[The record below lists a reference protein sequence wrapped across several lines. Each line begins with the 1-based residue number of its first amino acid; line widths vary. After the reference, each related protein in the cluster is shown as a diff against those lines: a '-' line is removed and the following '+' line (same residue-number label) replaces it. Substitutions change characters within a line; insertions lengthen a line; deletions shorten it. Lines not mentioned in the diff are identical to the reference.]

1 MSSKL
6 QIRVGTKWYRVEVE
20 DIISYPVKVW
30 VEGEMYEVSLTDGV
44 VASEQVPNS
53 SSEDSTVNDEGVVSI
68 NEIESGDHKF
78 LNSPMPGSIVSISV
92 KVGDL
97 VEIGDTVCILEVMKM
112 QQTIIADVS
121 GEVIRVLVDPGKQI
135 SQGDPIC
142 TLR

>member
-1 MSSKL
+1 
-6 QIRVGTKWYRVEVE
+6 
-20 DIISYPVKVW
+20 
-30 VEGEMYEVSLTDGV
+30 
-44 VASEQVPNS
+44 
-53 SSEDSTVNDEGVVSI
+53 
-68 NEIESGDHKF
+68 
-78 LNSPMPGSIVSISV
+78 MPGSIVSISV

-121 GEVIRVLVDPGKQI
+121 GEVIRVLVDPGNQM